1 MFKTFPAAVS
11 FAQCLQGLRIT
22 RPCNMP
28 KRASQ
33 GTLEGFF
40 KRKQSR
46 VAAGDGQVGVNSR
59 TAPDD
64 RDNALA
70 KSHIAQ
76 QQKVMW
82 GSTAPMPS
90 DGTTS
95 TAASLSTD
103 AHADTNGHLAQVAQS
118 PSGQTSPARTAEMPE
133 PSRPVID
140 SSTTSAPGQTTSPQ
154 QKLPLAGPFAA
165 AKGIKAQPSK
175 VGPNTSAALSQP
187 PTVEAL
193 AEWHAT
199 AIRMQ
204 EAAEAVVLES
214 KAEGRP
220 PKLHQLL
227 VEPAWRAAVGAE
239 FNKPYM
245 KSLQTFLDG
254 EWASQTVYPPA
265 PSIFRALNSC
275 PFSFVKV
282 VILGQD
288 PYFGPN
294 QVADIHIAPMPV

>member
-1 MFKTFPAAVS
+1 M
-11 FAQCLQGLRIT
+11 
-22 RPCNMP
+22 
-28 KRASQ
+28 
-33 GTLEGFF
+33 
-40 KRKQSR
+40 
-46 VAAGDGQVGVNSR
+46 NSR

-199 AIRMQ
+199 AIR
-204 EAAEAVVLES
+204 
-214 KAEGRP
+214 
-220 PKLHQLL
+220 
-227 VEPAWRAAVGAE
+227 
-239 FNKPYM
+239 
-245 KSLQTFLDG
+245 
-254 EWASQTVYPPA
+254 
-265 PSIFRALNSC
+265 
-275 PFSFVKV
+275 
-282 VILGQD
+282 
-288 PYFGPN
+288 
-294 QVADIHIAPMPV
+294 